1 MARFAALRNI
11 SSSVEVQWGF
21 RNISRPAQS
30 CMSTLQGA
38 CAAVSVEG
46 PRTVQRPRV
55 DVEPETDTSVD
66 RLWNVIV
73 WNDPINLMSY
83 VTFVFQK
90 LFGYALEVA
99 TRLMLEV
106 HHRGRSIVASVERE
120 RAEYYVT
127 RLHQYGLQATLEK
140 QTG

>member
-1 MARFAALRNI
+1 MISNKAPSTIEKPATFAD
-11 SSSVEVQWGF
+11 
-21 RNISRPAQS
+21 
-30 CMSTLQGA
+30 T
-38 CAAVSVEG
+38 
-46 PRTVQRPRV
+46 
-55 DVEPETDTSVD
+55 ETSED

-90 LFGYALEVA
+90 LFGYSLQVA
-99 TRLMLEV
+99 TRLMLQV
-106 HHRGRSIVASVERE
+106 HHEGRSIVATVERE
-120 RAEYYVT
+120 KAEHHVT

>member
-1 MARFAALRNI
+1 MHVSEE
-11 SSSVEVQWGF
+11 SSNSTTRPGTVE
-21 RNISRPAQS
+21 RPTAKED
-30 CMSTLQGA
+30 TL
-38 CAAVSVEG
+38 VS
-46 PRTVQRPRV
+46 P
-55 DVEPETDTSVD
+55 D

-90 LFGYALEVA
+90 LFGYSVELA
-99 TRLMLEV
+99 TKLMLQV
-106 HHRGRSIVASVERE
+106 HNDGRSIVATVERE
-120 RAEYYVT
+120 KAEYYVT

>member
-1 MARFAALRNI
+1 VKVDRIRLKAPAPGVL
-11 SSSVEVQWGF
+11 E
-21 RNISRPAQS
+21 RPVV
-30 CMSTLQGA
+30 ST
-38 CAAVSVEG
+38 
-46 PRTVQRPRV
+46 
-55 DVEPETDTSVD
+55 ETETSTD

-90 LFGYALEVA
+90 LFGYSLQVA

-106 HHRGRSIVASVERE
+106 HHLGKSIVATEERE
-120 RAEYYVT
+120 KAEQHVT

-140 QTG
+140 QDG